1 MVGGVRLSEVMRLPS
16 LAGARVVA
24 GADGTDRLVRR
35 VNVMEVPDILG
46 WVGEDELLLTTAY
59 PLRDDPEALAALVPA
74 LAERGLAGLAIKPAR
89 YIPTIPGSARSAADA
104 LAFPLIELPA
114 DSSFNEIITSVLAV
128 ILNEQAA
135 RLQRRADIH
144 ERFTSIVLGGG
155 GLRQIADALAAAI
168 GRRVAILDAAGGV
181 LAGTMNHGPVGDA
194 SDLTIHEIR
203 VGGEQFGSLVVEL
216 DGRPLD
222 DEQADAVEYAATITA
237 LRQVQ
242 ARAVAEADR
251 RFQAVCLEELITGH
265 VDRAVLTE
273 RAAAFD
279 WDLSIPRAVLVGRLD
294 AAGPADGAGL
304 RRRFA
309 EVVRQTLGR
318 GGIVWERTSEV
329 AALIPADR
337 SVAQIR
343 ETAEHIGLE
352 AERVLS
358 GTRPRLG
365 VGRARND
372 PLELSASFAEAR
384 RALAVMAKGG
394 ADGRATLF
402 DDLGVDRLL
411 ASVPATEAE
420 DFARSQLG
428 RLLDHDA
435 RHRTSLVASLEA
447 YLETRNA
454 ALAAR
459 RLFVHYNTMKHR
471 LRLIEELIGPVRDDA
486 DRCLALALAL
496 RIVRAPR

>member
-1 MVGGVRLSEVMRLPS
+1 MIGGVRLSEVLRLPS
-16 LAGARVVA
+16 LGGASVVA
-24 GADGTDRLVRR
+24 GAAGVDRLVRR

-74 LAERGLAGLAIKPAR
+74 LAERRLAGLAIKPAR
-89 YIPTIPGSARSAADA
+89 YIPTIPASARSAADG

-114 DSSFNEIITSVLAV
+114 NSSFNEIITSVLTV

-155 GLRQIADALAAAI
+155 GLRQIADALAAAV
-168 GRRVAILDAAGGV
+168 GRRVAILDAAGAV
-181 LAGTMNHGPVGDA
+181 LTGTVGEGDA
-194 SDLTIHEIR
+194 SDADERAVHEIR

-279 WDLSIPRAVLVGRLD
+279 WDLSIPRAVLLGRLD
-294 AAGPADGAGL
+294 PPGPADGAGL
-304 RRRFA
+304 RRRFV
-309 EVVRQTLGR
+309 EVIRQALGR
-318 GGIVWERTSEV
+318 RGIVWERTSEV

-337 SVAQIR
+337 GAAELREMAQ
-343 ETAEHIGLE
+343 HIALE
-352 AERVLS
+352 GERVLP

-365 VGRARND
+365 VGRARSD
-372 PLELSASFAEAR
+372 PLELAASFAEAR
-384 RALAVMAKGG
+384 RALAVIGSTR
-394 ADGRATLF
+394 ADGGATLF

-411 ASVPATEAE
+411 ASVPATEAD

-428 RLLDHDA
+428 RLADHDA
-435 RHRTSLVASLEA
+435 RHRTSLIASLEA

-459 RLFVHYNTMKHR
+459 RMYIHYNTMKHR
-471 LRLIEELIGPVRDDA
+471 LRMIEDLIGPFRDDA
-486 DRCLALALAL
+486 DRCLALSLAL
-496 RIVRAPR
+496 RIVRVPR